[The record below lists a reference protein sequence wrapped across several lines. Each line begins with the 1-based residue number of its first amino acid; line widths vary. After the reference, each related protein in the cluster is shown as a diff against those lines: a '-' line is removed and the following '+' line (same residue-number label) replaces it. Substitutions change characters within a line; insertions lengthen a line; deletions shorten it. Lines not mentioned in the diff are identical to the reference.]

1 MQGLAQNISQN
12 TSYKEIYSNYL
23 PNTSAANFTWK
34 PLYDHTI
41 LFNDT
46 SSGGPFVEYAWDF
59 NNDTIIDDYGK
70 NVVHTFPDDGLYYVT
85 HYVKDH
91 RGRWYSITKP
101 VGVGYP
107 IADFEWSADGL
118 KVTFID
124 KSVDMDG
131 DITYR
136 GWDFNGDGRFDDYGK
151 EVVYEY
157 PEEGTYNVYL
167 VVQDNDGHTDV
178 IGKEVTVTRYTPD
191 LDCEGS

>member
-1 MQGLAQNISQN
+1 MNKRIVAMLIIVYILIGMQGLAQNISQN

-91 RGRWYSITKP
+91 K
-101 VGVGYP
+101 
-107 IADFEWSADGL
+107 
-118 KVTFID
+118 
-124 KSVDMDG
+124 
-131 DITYR
+131 
-136 GWDFNGDGRFDDYGK
+136 GDGI
-151 EVVYEY
+151 VLQNLSV
-157 PEEGTYNVYL
+157 L
-167 VVQDNDGHTDV
+167 VIQ
-178 IGKEVTVTRYTPD
+178 
-191 LDCEGS
+191 